1 MKRRKEEGES
11 DPSPSGAALGSR
23 SPSARIARE
32 VLSFEQE
39 GAALGSRRRKGLGQW
54 IVVFLLSLSSFLY
67 ALATGT
73 EPPKNPINF
82 LISALEREAQTNL
95 RGEVLEKQIFPPRAN
110 PEQTRTDLPAPPPL
124 SADWI
129 RKNFYAKAELGEN
142 IAGRNTWR
150 IILEPKASSAPS
162 FTLWIDQ
169 KWLLRLAIEERDS
182 SGDVTFEARFISLGN
197 PKPRQQARQL
207 TLLEAKPKLENFVQ
221 TQTGLQLP
229 EGFQVFDL
237 RPRTV
242 GKNNL
247 PALELRASNGI
258 SVIVVVFAPIG
269 TSNTSRIVSRII
281 GNGFV
286 WVIGN
291 LVRVELEKTASS
303 VKSRLDLGVLLS
315 SYQNLR

>member
-1 MKRRKEEGES
+1 MVSMKRVWQVLLLFYLS
-11 DPSPSGAALGSR
+11 TLA
-23 SPSARIARE
+23 IA
-32 VLSFEQE
+32 Q
-39 GAALGSRRRKGLGQW
+39 
-54 IVVFLLSLSSFLY
+54 
-67 ALATGT
+67 T
-73 EPPKNPINF
+73 EAPKNPIAF
-82 LISALEREAQTNL
+82 LINALEREAQTNL

-110 PEQTRTDLPAPPPL
+110 PEQTRTELPAPPPL
-124 SADWI
+124 SANWI
-129 RKNFYAKAELGEN
+129 RKNFYVKAELGET

-150 IILEPKASSAPS
+150 IDLEPKASSAPS

-169 KWLLRLAIEERDS
+169 KWLLRLAIQERDS
-182 SGDVTFEARFISLGN
+182 SGDITFDARFTSLNN

-207 TLLEAKPKLENFVQ
+207 MLLEPKPKLENFVQ
-221 TQTGLQLP
+221 SQTGVQLP
-229 EGFQVFDL
+229 EGFSVFDL

-258 SVIVVVFAPIG
+258 SVLVMVFAPIK

-291 LVRVELEKTASS
+291 LARAELEKTAGS
-303 VKSRLDLGVLLS
+303 VKSGLDLGVLLS